1 MCSSDLMRMGVTSA
15 STGPDVPAGAWKLGI
30 LYYNPDD
37 ASVLVRRRFT
47 LGYTLN
53 FGNKLSWVIVGL
65 LVTTLG
71 GARWFL
77 R

>member
-1 MCSSDLMRMGVTSA
+1 MLARRDGDVIRARKDIAEALKRSA
-15 STGPDVPAGAWKLGI
+15 
-30 LYYNPDD
+30 DD